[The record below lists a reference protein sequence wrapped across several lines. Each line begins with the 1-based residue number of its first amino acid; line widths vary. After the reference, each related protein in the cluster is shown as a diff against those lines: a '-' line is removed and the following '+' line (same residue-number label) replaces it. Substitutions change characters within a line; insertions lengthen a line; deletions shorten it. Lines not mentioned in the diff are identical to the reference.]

1 MEWPSDTLYIGCSV
15 VGGAV
20 LSLQMLLLF
29 FGGDA
34 DIDADGFED
43 SGDGMNL
50 LSIRSFASFLTL
62 FGLFGW
68 WGSVADWGP
77 ARTLASAGAAGLLM
91 MVAVGWMLASLKGLQ
106 SVGNVDPRNAVGK
119 TVRVYLRVPAE
130 HSGKGKVTVSIQ
142 SRSLQFDAVTKGP
155 ELPTGSDARIVDMTT
170 QDTFEVVALDQGE
183 ES

>member
-1 MEWPSDTLYIGCSV
+1 MEWPSETLYIGCTA

-20 LSLQMLLLF
+20 LSLQLLLLF

-34 DIDADGFED
+34 DVGAEGIEDG
-43 SGDGMNL
+43 GDGL
-50 LSIRSFASFLTL
+50 GFLSIRSFASFLTL

-77 ARTLASAGAAGLLM
+77 ARTLGSAAAAGLLM
-91 MVAVGWMLASLKGLQ
+91 MVAVGWLLSSFRKLQ
-106 SVGNVDPRNAVGK
+106 STGNVDPTNAVGS

-130 HSGKGKVTVSIQ
+130 NSGKGKVTVAIQ
-142 SRSLQFDAVTKGP
+142 GRSRQFEAVTKGA
-155 ELPTGSDARIVDMTT
+155 ELPTGSDARIVGMTT
-170 QDTFEVVALDQGE
+170 QDTFEVVALDQGG